1 MSAFLSSRIALSIR
15 STTPPTI
22 DRGDVGVPLNS
33 VFGTANDAGAFF
45 PSSLTRATPS
55 VALAFPTSRAMV
67 RETAMGKYCNLP
79 IGPDRRQWTTGGAR
93 RQSSAYGKG
102 AYSFLSKP
110 WVFPSCENEA
120 DSLFSDALQTLAAR
134 RVAPAAKRRRG
145 PSALLATRAK
155 MPPSSRTMPRSSQS
169 TLISATP
176 STPTETR
183 FDSASRS
190 SSTVLPTTTFQPTC
204 RQPSYQPQR
213 TELPPEPTSGLQEWA
228 RRKDRHSEQRQV
240 RQRWK
245 RPGAEDSSEQ
255 RHEASLGLQ
264 MAGWKAMS

>member
-1 MSAFLSSRIALSIR
+1 MPGLSFRRR
-15 STTPPTI
+15 SPGLRP
-22 DRGDVGVPLNS
+22 RLPWL
-33 VFGTANDAGAFF
+33 
-45 PSSLTRATPS
+45 
-55 VALAFPTSRAMV
+55 FPTSRAMV

-110 WVFPSCENEA
+110 WVFPSCENEKRIPC
-120 DSLFSDALQTLAAR
+120 SVMLSR
-134 RVAPAAKRRRG
+134 RSPPGRVAPAAKRRRG

-190 SSTVLPTTTFQPTC
+190 SSTVLPHHDIPANLPATVVSTATDGTSARTHFRASGVGKAERSTLGAKTSPAKMEATRSRRFQ
-204 RQPSYQPQR
+204 R
-213 TELPPEPTSGLQEWA
+213 A
-228 RRKDRHSEQRQV
+228 
-240 RQRWK
+240 
-245 RPGAEDSSEQ
+245 
-255 RHEASLGLQ
+255 
-264 MAGWKAMS
+264 KA

>member
-1 MSAFLSSRIALSIR
+1 MPELSFRRR
-15 STTPPTI
+15 SPGLRP
-22 DRGDVGVPLNS
+22 RLPWL
-33 VFGTANDAGAFF
+33 
-45 PSSLTRATPS
+45 
-55 VALAFPTSRAMV
+55 FPTSRAMV

-93 RQSSAYGKG
+93 KQSSAYGKG

-110 WVFPSCENEA
+110 WVFPSCENEKRIPC
-120 DSLFSDALQTLAAR
+120 SVMLSR
-134 RVAPAAKRRRG
+134 RSPPGRVAPAAKRRRG

-190 SSTVLPTTTFQPTC
+190 SSTVLPHHDIPANLPATVVSTATDGTSARTHFRASGVGKAERSALGAKTSPAKMEATRSRRFQ
-204 RQPSYQPQR
+204 R
-213 TELPPEPTSGLQEWA
+213 A
-228 RRKDRHSEQRQV
+228 
-240 RQRWK
+240 
-245 RPGAEDSSEQ
+245 
-255 RHEASLGLQ
+255 
-264 MAGWKAMS
+264 KA

>member
-1 MSAFLSSRIALSIR
+1 MPELSFRRR
-15 STTPPTI
+15 SPGLRP
-22 DRGDVGVPLNS
+22 RLPWL
-33 VFGTANDAGAFF
+33 
-45 PSSLTRATPS
+45 
-55 VALAFPTSRAMV
+55 FPTSRAMV

-110 WVFPSCENEA
+110 WVFPSCENEKRIPC
-120 DSLFSDALQTLAAR
+120 SVMLSR
-134 RVAPAAKRRRG
+134 RSPPGRVAPAAKRRRG

-190 SSTVLPTTTFQPTC
+190 SSTVLPHHDIPANLPATVVSTATDGTSARTHFRASGVGKAERSTLGAKTSPAKMEATRSRRFQ
-204 RQPSYQPQR
+204 R
-213 TELPPEPTSGLQEWA
+213 A
-228 RRKDRHSEQRQV
+228 
-240 RQRWK
+240 
-245 RPGAEDSSEQ
+245 
-255 RHEASLGLQ
+255 
-264 MAGWKAMS
+264 KA

>member
-1 MSAFLSSRIALSIR
+1 MPELSFRRR
-15 STTPPTI
+15 SPGLRP
-22 DRGDVGVPLNS
+22 RLPWL
-33 VFGTANDAGAFF
+33 
-45 PSSLTRATPS
+45 
-55 VALAFPTSRAMV
+55 FPTSRAMV

-110 WVFPSCENEA
+110 WVFPSCENEKRIPC
-120 DSLFSDALQTLAAR
+120 SVMLSR
-134 RVAPAAKRRRG
+134 RSPPGRVAPAAKRRRG

-190 SSTVLPTTTFQPTC
+190 SSTVLPHHDIPANLPATVVSTATDGTSTRTHFRASGVGKAERLALGAKTSPAKMEATRSRRFQ
-204 RQPSYQPQR
+204 R
-213 TELPPEPTSGLQEWA
+213 A
-228 RRKDRHSEQRQV
+228 
-240 RQRWK
+240 
-245 RPGAEDSSEQ
+245 
-255 RHEASLGLQ
+255 
-264 MAGWKAMS
+264 KA

>member
-1 MSAFLSSRIALSIR
+1 MPELPFRRR
-15 STTPPTI
+15 SPGLRP
-22 DRGDVGVPLNS
+22 RLPWL
-33 VFGTANDAGAFF
+33 
-45 PSSLTRATPS
+45 
-55 VALAFPTSRAMV
+55 FPTSRAMV

-110 WVFPSCENEA
+110 WVFPSCENEKRIPC
-120 DSLFSDALQTLAAR
+120 SVMLSR
-134 RVAPAAKRRRG
+134 RSPPGRVAPAAKRRRG

-190 SSTVLPTTTFQPTC
+190 SSTVLPHHDIPANLPATVVSTATDGTSARTHFRASGVGKAERSALGAKTSPAKMEATRSRRFQ
-204 RQPSYQPQR
+204 R
-213 TELPPEPTSGLQEWA
+213 A
-228 RRKDRHSEQRQV
+228 
-240 RQRWK
+240 
-245 RPGAEDSSEQ
+245 
-255 RHEASLGLQ
+255 
-264 MAGWKAMS
+264 KA

>member
-1 MSAFLSSRIALSIR
+1 MPELSFRRR
-15 STTPPTI
+15 SPGLRP
-22 DRGDVGVPLNS
+22 RLPWL
-33 VFGTANDAGAFF
+33 
-45 PSSLTRATPS
+45 
-55 VALAFPTSRAMV
+55 FPTSRAMV

-79 IGPDRRQWTTGGAR
+79 IGPDRRQRTTGGAR

-110 WVFPSCENEA
+110 WVFPSCENEKRIPC
-120 DSLFSDALQTLAAR
+120 SVMLSR
-134 RVAPAAKRRRG
+134 RSPPGRVAPAAKRRRG

-190 SSTVLPTTTFQPTC
+190 SSTILPHHDIPANLPATVVSTATDGTSARTHFRASGVGKAERSALGAKTSPAKMEATRSRRFQ
-204 RQPSYQPQR
+204 R
-213 TELPPEPTSGLQEWA
+213 A
-228 RRKDRHSEQRQV
+228 
-240 RQRWK
+240 
-245 RPGAEDSSEQ
+245 
-255 RHEASLGLQ
+255 
-264 MAGWKAMS
+264 KA

>member
-1 MSAFLSSRIALSIR
+1 MPELSFRRR
-15 STTPPTI
+15 SPGLRP
-22 DRGDVGVPLNS
+22 RLPWL
-33 VFGTANDAGAFF
+33 
-45 PSSLTRATPS
+45 
-55 VALAFPTSRAMV
+55 FPTSRAMV

-79 IGPDRRQWTTGGAR
+79 IGPDRRQRTTGGAR

-110 WVFPSCENEA
+110 WVFPSCENEKRIPC
-120 DSLFSDALQTLAAR
+120 SVMLSR
-134 RVAPAAKRRRG
+134 RSPPGRVAPAAKRRRG

-190 SSTVLPTTTFQPTC
+190 SSTVLPHHDIPANLPATVVSTATDGT
-204 RQPSYQPQR
+204 SAR
-213 TELPPEPTSGLQEWA
+213 THFRASGVGKAERSAL
-228 RRKDRHSEQRQV
+228 
-240 RQRWK
+240 
-245 RPGAEDSSEQ
+245 GAETSPAKMEATRSRRFQ
-255 RHEASLGLQ
+255 RA
-264 MAGWKAMS
+264 KA

>member
-1 MSAFLSSRIALSIR
+1 MPELSFRRR
-15 STTPPTI
+15 SPGLRP
-22 DRGDVGVPLNS
+22 RLPWL
-33 VFGTANDAGAFF
+33 
-45 PSSLTRATPS
+45 
-55 VALAFPTSRAMV
+55 FPTSRAMV

-110 WVFPSCENEA
+110 WVFPSCENEKRIPC
-120 DSLFSDALQTLAAR
+120 SVMLSR
-134 RVAPAAKRRRG
+134 RSPPGRVAPAAKRRRG

-190 SSTVLPTTTFQPTC
+190 SPTALPHHDIPANLPATVVSTATDGTSARTHFRASGVGKAERSALGAKASPAKMEATRSRRFQ
-204 RQPSYQPQR
+204 R
-213 TELPPEPTSGLQEWA
+213 A
-228 RRKDRHSEQRQV
+228 
-240 RQRWK
+240 
-245 RPGAEDSSEQ
+245 
-255 RHEASLGLQ
+255 
-264 MAGWKAMS
+264 KA

>member
-1 MSAFLSSRIALSIR
+1 M
-15 STTPPTI
+15 
-22 DRGDVGVPLNS
+22 PLNS

-55 VALAFPTSRAMV
+55 VALAFSDFASNGSGNCNGEVLQPANRARQTTMDNGWRKKAKLGLWQGCIQFPFKTLGV
-67 RETAMGKYCNLP
+67 PVLRE
-79 IGPDRRQWTTGGAR
+79 R
-93 RQSSAYGKG
+93 
-102 AYSFLSKP
+102 
-110 WVFPSCENEA
+110 EA

-134 RVAPAAKRRRG
+134 QSGARRKTPQR

-245 RPGAEDSSEQ
+245 RPEAEDSSEQ

>member
-1 MSAFLSSRIALSIR
+1 MPELSFRRR
-15 STTPPTI
+15 SPGLRPWL
-22 DRGDVGVPLNS
+22 PWL
-33 VFGTANDAGAFF
+33 
-45 PSSLTRATPS
+45 
-55 VALAFPTSRAMV
+55 FPTSRAMV

-110 WVFPSCENEA
+110 WVFPSCENEKRIPC
-120 DSLFSDALQTLAAR
+120 SVMLSR
-134 RVAPAAKRRRG
+134 RSPPGRVAPAAKRRRG

-190 SSTVLPTTTFQPTC
+190 SSTVLPHHDIPANLPATVVSTATDGT
-204 RQPSYQPQR
+204 SAR
-213 TELPPEPTSGLQEWA
+213 THFRASGVGKAERSAL
-228 RRKDRHSEQRQV
+228 
-240 RQRWK
+240 
-245 RPGAEDSSEQ
+245 GAETSPAKMEATRSRRFQ
-255 RHEASLGLQ
+255 RA
-264 MAGWKAMS
+264 KA

>member
-1 MSAFLSSRIALSIR
+1 MPELSFRRR
-15 STTPPTI
+15 SPGLRP
-22 DRGDVGVPLNS
+22 RLPWL
-33 VFGTANDAGAFF
+33 
-45 PSSLTRATPS
+45 
-55 VALAFPTSRAMV
+55 FPTSRAMV

-110 WVFPSCENEA
+110 WVFPSCENEKRIPC
-120 DSLFSDALQTLAAR
+120 SVMLSR
-134 RVAPAAKRRRG
+134 RSPPGRVAPAAKRRRG

-169 TLISATP
+169 TLIRATP

-190 SSTVLPTTTFQPTC
+190 SSTVLPHHDIPANLPATVVSTATDGTSARTHFRASGVGKAERSALGAKTSPAKMEATRSRRFQ
-204 RQPSYQPQR
+204 R
-213 TELPPEPTSGLQEWA
+213 A
-228 RRKDRHSEQRQV
+228 
-240 RQRWK
+240 
-245 RPGAEDSSEQ
+245 
-255 RHEASLGLQ
+255 
-264 MAGWKAMS
+264 KA

>member
-1 MSAFLSSRIALSIR
+1 MPELSFRRR
-15 STTPPTI
+15 SPGLRP
-22 DRGDVGVPLNS
+22 RLPWL
-33 VFGTANDAGAFF
+33 
-45 PSSLTRATPS
+45 
-55 VALAFPTSRAMV
+55 FPTSRAMV

-79 IGPDRRQWTTGGAR
+79 IGPDRRQRTTGGAR

-110 WVFPSCENEA
+110 WVFPSCENEKRIPC
-120 DSLFSDALQTLAAR
+120 SVMLSR
-134 RVAPAAKRRRG
+134 RSPPGRVAPAAKRRRG

-190 SSTVLPTTTFQPTC
+190 SSTVLPHHDIPANLPATVVSTATDGTSARTHFRASGVGKAERSALGAKASPAKMEATRSRRFQ
-204 RQPSYQPQR
+204 R
-213 TELPPEPTSGLQEWA
+213 A
-228 RRKDRHSEQRQV
+228 
-240 RQRWK
+240 
-245 RPGAEDSSEQ
+245 
-255 RHEASLGLQ
+255 
-264 MAGWKAMS
+264 KA

>member
-1 MSAFLSSRIALSIR
+1 MPELSFRRR
-15 STTPPTI
+15 SPGLRP
-22 DRGDVGVPLNS
+22 RLPWL
-33 VFGTANDAGAFF
+33 
-45 PSSLTRATPS
+45 
-55 VALAFPTSRAMV
+55 FPTSRAMV

-79 IGPDRRQWTTGGAR
+79 IGPDRRQRTTGGAR

-110 WVFPSCENEA
+110 WVFPSCENEKRIPC
-120 DSLFSDALQTLAAR
+120 SVMLSR
-134 RVAPAAKRRRG
+134 RSPPGRVAPAAKRRRG

-190 SSTVLPTTTFQPTC
+190 SSTVLPHHDIPANLPATVVSTATDGTSARTHFRASGVGKAERSALGAKTSPAKMEATRSRRFQ
-204 RQPSYQPQR
+204 R
-213 TELPPEPTSGLQEWA
+213 A
-228 RRKDRHSEQRQV
+228 
-240 RQRWK
+240 
-245 RPGAEDSSEQ
+245 
-255 RHEASLGLQ
+255 
-264 MAGWKAMS
+264 KA

>member
-1 MSAFLSSRIALSIR
+1 MPELSFRRR
-15 STTPPTI
+15 SPGLRP
-22 DRGDVGVPLNS
+22 RLPWL
-33 VFGTANDAGAFF
+33 
-45 PSSLTRATPS
+45 
-55 VALAFPTSRAMV
+55 FPTSRAMV

-110 WVFPSCENEA
+110 WVFPSCENEKRIPC
-120 DSLFSDALQTLAAR
+120 SVMLSR
-134 RVAPAAKRRRG
+134 RSPPGRVAPVAKRRRG

-190 SSTVLPTTTFQPTC
+190 SSTVLPHHDIPANLPATVVSTATDGTSARTHFRASGVGKAERSALGAKTSPAKMEATRSRRFQ
-204 RQPSYQPQR
+204 R
-213 TELPPEPTSGLQEWA
+213 A
-228 RRKDRHSEQRQV
+228 
-240 RQRWK
+240 
-245 RPGAEDSSEQ
+245 
-255 RHEASLGLQ
+255 
-264 MAGWKAMS
+264 KA

>member
-1 MSAFLSSRIALSIR
+1 MPELSFRRR
-15 STTPPTI
+15 SPGLRP
-22 DRGDVGVPLNS
+22 RLPWL
-33 VFGTANDAGAFF
+33 
-45 PSSLTRATPS
+45 
-55 VALAFPTSRAMV
+55 FPTSRAMV

-110 WVFPSCENEA
+110 WVFPSCENEKRIPC
-120 DSLFSDALQTLAAR
+120 SVMLSR
-134 RVAPAAKRRRG
+134 RSPPGRVAPAAKRRRG

-190 SSTVLPTTTFQPTC
+190 SSTALPHHDIPANLPATVVSTATDGTSARSHFRASGVGKAERSALGAKASPAKMEATRSRRFQ
-204 RQPSYQPQR
+204 R
-213 TELPPEPTSGLQEWA
+213 A
-228 RRKDRHSEQRQV
+228 
-240 RQRWK
+240 
-245 RPGAEDSSEQ
+245 
-255 RHEASLGLQ
+255 
-264 MAGWKAMS
+264 KA

>member
-1 MSAFLSSRIALSIR
+1 MPELSFRRRSPGLRPRLPWLFL
-15 STTPPTI
+15 
-22 DRGDVGVPLNS
+22 
-33 VFGTANDAGAFF
+33 
-45 PSSLTRATPS
+45 
-55 VALAFPTSRAMV
+55 TSRAMV

-110 WVFPSCENEA
+110 WVFPSCENEKRIPC
-120 DSLFSDALQTLAAR
+120 SVMLSR
-134 RVAPAAKRRRG
+134 RSPPGRVAPAAKRRRG

-190 SSTVLPTTTFQPTC
+190 SSTVLPHHDIPANLPATVVSTATDGTSARTHFRASGVGKAERSALGAKTSPAKMEATRSRRFQ
-204 RQPSYQPQR
+204 R
-213 TELPPEPTSGLQEWA
+213 A
-228 RRKDRHSEQRQV
+228 
-240 RQRWK
+240 
-245 RPGAEDSSEQ
+245 
-255 RHEASLGLQ
+255 
-264 MAGWKAMS
+264 KA

>member
-1 MSAFLSSRIALSIR
+1 MPELSFRRR
-15 STTPPTI
+15 SPGLRP
-22 DRGDVGVPLNS
+22 RLPWL
-33 VFGTANDAGAFF
+33 
-45 PSSLTRATPS
+45 
-55 VALAFPTSRAMV
+55 FPTSRAMV
-67 RETAMGKYCNLP
+67 RKTAMGKYCNLP

-110 WVFPSCENEA
+110 WVFPSCENEKRIPC
-120 DSLFSDALQTLAAR
+120 SVMLSR
-134 RVAPAAKRRRG
+134 RSPPGRVAPAAKRRRG

-190 SSTVLPTTTFQPTC
+190 SSTVLPHHDIPANLPATVVSTATDGTSARTHFRASGVGKAERSALGAKTSPAKMEATRSRRFQ
-204 RQPSYQPQR
+204 R
-213 TELPPEPTSGLQEWA
+213 A
-228 RRKDRHSEQRQV
+228 
-240 RQRWK
+240 
-245 RPGAEDSSEQ
+245 
-255 RHEASLGLQ
+255 
-264 MAGWKAMS
+264 KA

>member
-1 MSAFLSSRIALSIR
+1 MPELSFRRR
-15 STTPPTI
+15 SPGLRP
-22 DRGDVGVPLNS
+22 RLPWL
-33 VFGTANDAGAFF
+33 
-45 PSSLTRATPS
+45 
-55 VALAFPTSRAMV
+55 FPTSRAMV

-110 WVFPSCENEA
+110 WVFPSCENEKRIPC
-120 DSLFSDALQTLAAR
+120 SVMLSR
-134 RVAPAAKRRRG
+134 RSPPGRVAPAAKRRRG
-145 PSALLATRAK
+145 RSALLATRAK

-190 SSTVLPTTTFQPTC
+190 SSTVLPHHDIPANLPATVVSTATDGTSARTHFRASGVGKAERSALGAKTSPAKMEATRSRRFQ
-204 RQPSYQPQR
+204 R
-213 TELPPEPTSGLQEWA
+213 A
-228 RRKDRHSEQRQV
+228 
-240 RQRWK
+240 
-245 RPGAEDSSEQ
+245 
-255 RHEASLGLQ
+255 
-264 MAGWKAMS
+264 KA

>member
-1 MSAFLSSRIALSIR
+1 MPELSFRRR
-15 STTPPTI
+15 SPGLRP
-22 DRGDVGVPLNS
+22 RLPWL
-33 VFGTANDAGAFF
+33 
-45 PSSLTRATPS
+45 
-55 VALAFPTSRAMV
+55 FPTSRAMV

-79 IGPDRRQWTTGGAR
+79 IGPDRRQWTMGGAR

-110 WVFPSCENEA
+110 WVFPSCENEKRIPC
-120 DSLFSDALQTLAAR
+120 SVMLSR
-134 RVAPAAKRRRG
+134 RSPPGRVAPAAKRRRG

-190 SSTVLPTTTFQPTC
+190 SSTVLPHHDIPANLPATVVSTATDGTSARTHFRASGVGKAERSALGAKTSPAKMEATRSRRFQ
-204 RQPSYQPQR
+204 R
-213 TELPPEPTSGLQEWA
+213 A
-228 RRKDRHSEQRQV
+228 
-240 RQRWK
+240 
-245 RPGAEDSSEQ
+245 
-255 RHEASLGLQ
+255 
-264 MAGWKAMS
+264 KA

>member
-1 MSAFLSSRIALSIR
+1 MPGLSFRRR
-15 STTPPTI
+15 SPELRP
-22 DRGDVGVPLNS
+22 RLPWL
-33 VFGTANDAGAFF
+33 
-45 PSSLTRATPS
+45 
-55 VALAFPTSRAMV
+55 FPTSRAMV

-110 WVFPSCENEA
+110 WVFPSCENEKRIPC
-120 DSLFSDALQTLAAR
+120 SVMLSR
-134 RVAPAAKRRRG
+134 RSPPGRVAPAAKRRRG

-190 SSTVLPTTTFQPTC
+190 SSTVLPHHDIPANLPATVVSTATDGTSARTHFRASGVGKAERSTLGAKTSPAKMEATRSRRFQ
-204 RQPSYQPQR
+204 R
-213 TELPPEPTSGLQEWA
+213 A
-228 RRKDRHSEQRQV
+228 
-240 RQRWK
+240 
-245 RPGAEDSSEQ
+245 
-255 RHEASLGLQ
+255 
-264 MAGWKAMS
+264 KA

>member
-1 MSAFLSSRIALSIR
+1 MPGLSFRRR
-15 STTPPTI
+15 SPGLRP
-22 DRGDVGVPLNS
+22 RLPWL
-33 VFGTANDAGAFF
+33 
-45 PSSLTRATPS
+45 
-55 VALAFPTSRAMV
+55 FPTSRAMV

-110 WVFPSCENEA
+110 WVFPSCENEKRIPC
-120 DSLFSDALQTLAAR
+120 SVMLSR
-134 RVAPAAKRRRG
+134 RSPPGRVAPAAKRRRG

-190 SSTVLPTTTFQPTC
+190 SSTVLPPTTTFQPTC

-245 RPGAEDSSEQ
+245 RPEAEDSSEQ

>member
-1 MSAFLSSRIALSIR
+1 MPELSFRRR
-15 STTPPTI
+15 SPRLRP
-22 DRGDVGVPLNS
+22 RLPW
-33 VFGTANDAGAFF
+33 F
-45 PSSLTRATPS
+45 
-55 VALAFPTSRAMV
+55 FPTSRAMV

-93 RQSSAYGKG
+93 RQRSAYGKG

-110 WVFPSCENEA
+110 WVFPSCENEKRIPC
-120 DSLFSDALQTLAAR
+120 SVMLSR
-134 RVAPAAKRRRG
+134 RSPPGRVAPAAKRRRG

-190 SSTVLPTTTFQPTC
+190 SSTVLPHHDIPANLPATVVSTATDGTSARTHFRASGVGKAERSALGAKTSPAKMEATRSRRFQ
-204 RQPSYQPQR
+204 R
-213 TELPPEPTSGLQEWA
+213 A
-228 RRKDRHSEQRQV
+228 
-240 RQRWK
+240 
-245 RPGAEDSSEQ
+245 
-255 RHEASLGLQ
+255 
-264 MAGWKAMS
+264 KA

>member
-1 MSAFLSSRIALSIR
+1 MPELSFRRR
-15 STTPPTI
+15 SPGLRP
-22 DRGDVGVPLNS
+22 RLPWL
-33 VFGTANDAGAFF
+33 
-45 PSSLTRATPS
+45 
-55 VALAFPTSRAMV
+55 FPTSRAMV

-110 WVFPSCENEA
+110 WVFPSCENEKRIPC
-120 DSLFSDALQTLAAR
+120 SVMLSR
-134 RVAPAAKRRRG
+134 RSPPGRVAPAAKRRRG

-190 SSTVLPTTTFQPTC
+190 SSTVLPHHDIPANLPATVVSTATDGTSARTHFRASGVGKAERSALGAKTSPAKMEATRSRRFQP
-204 RQPSYQPQR
+204 
-213 TELPPEPTSGLQEWA
+213 A
-228 RRKDRHSEQRQV
+228 
-240 RQRWK
+240 
-245 RPGAEDSSEQ
+245 
-255 RHEASLGLQ
+255 
-264 MAGWKAMS
+264 KA

>member
-1 MSAFLSSRIALSIR
+1 MPELSFRRR
-15 STTPPTI
+15 SPGLRP
-22 DRGDVGVPLNS
+22 RLPWL
-33 VFGTANDAGAFF
+33 
-45 PSSLTRATPS
+45 
-55 VALAFPTSRAMV
+55 FPTSRAMI

-110 WVFPSCENEA
+110 WVFPSCENEKRIPC
-120 DSLFSDALQTLAAR
+120 SVMLSR
-134 RVAPAAKRRRG
+134 RSPPGRVAPAAKRRRG

-190 SSTVLPTTTFQPTC
+190 SSTVLPHHDIPANLPATVVSTATDGTSARTHFRASGVGKAERSALGAKTSPAKMEATRSRRFQ
-204 RQPSYQPQR
+204 R
-213 TELPPEPTSGLQEWA
+213 A
-228 RRKDRHSEQRQV
+228 
-240 RQRWK
+240 
-245 RPGAEDSSEQ
+245 
-255 RHEASLGLQ
+255 
-264 MAGWKAMS
+264 KA

>member
-1 MSAFLSSRIALSIR
+1 MPELSFRRR
-15 STTPPTI
+15 SPGLRP
-22 DRGDVGVPLNS
+22 RLPWL
-33 VFGTANDAGAFF
+33 
-45 PSSLTRATPS
+45 
-55 VALAFPTSRAMV
+55 FPTSRAMV

-110 WVFPSCENEA
+110 WVFPSCENEKRIPC
-120 DSLFSDALQTLAAR
+120 SVMLSR
-134 RVAPAAKRRRG
+134 RSPPGRVAPAAKRRRG

-190 SSTVLPTTTFQPTC
+190 SSTVLPHHDIPANLPATVVSTATDGTSARTHFRASGVGKAERSALGAKTSPAKMEATRSRRFQ
-204 RQPSYQPQR
+204 R
-213 TELPPEPTSGLQEWA
+213 A
-228 RRKDRHSEQRQV
+228 
-240 RQRWK
+240 
-245 RPGAEDSSEQ
+245 
-255 RHEASLGLQ
+255 
-264 MAGWKAMS
+264 KA

>member
-1 MSAFLSSRIALSIR
+1 MPELSFRRR
-15 STTPPTI
+15 SPGLRP
-22 DRGDVGVPLNS
+22 RLPWL
-33 VFGTANDAGAFF
+33 
-45 PSSLTRATPS
+45 
-55 VALAFPTSRAMV
+55 FPTSRAMV

-110 WVFPSCENEA
+110 WVFPSCENEKRIPC
-120 DSLFSDALQTLAAR
+120 SVMLSR
-134 RVAPAAKRRRG
+134 RSPPGRVAPAAKRRRG

-190 SSTVLPTTTFQPTC
+190 SSTVLPHHDIPANLPATVVSTATDGT
-204 RQPSYQPQR
+204 SAR
-213 TELPPEPTSGLQEWA
+213 THFRASGVGKAERSAL
-228 RRKDRHSEQRQV
+228 
-240 RQRWK
+240 
-245 RPGAEDSSEQ
+245 GAETSPAKMEATRSRRFQ
-255 RHEASLGLQ
+255 RA
-264 MAGWKAMS
+264 KA

>member
-1 MSAFLSSRIALSIR
+1 MPELSFRRR
-15 STTPPTI
+15 SPGLRP
-22 DRGDVGVPLNS
+22 RLPWL
-33 VFGTANDAGAFF
+33 
-45 PSSLTRATPS
+45 
-55 VALAFPTSRAMV
+55 FPTSRAMV

-110 WVFPSCENEA
+110 WVFPSCENEKRIPC
-120 DSLFSDALQTLAAR
+120 SVMLSR
-134 RVAPAAKRRRG
+134 RSPPGRVAPAAKRRRG

-190 SSTVLPTTTFQPTC
+190 SSTVLPHHDIPANLPATVVSTATDGTSARTHFRASGVSKAERSALGAKTSPAKMEATRSRRFQ
-204 RQPSYQPQR
+204 R
-213 TELPPEPTSGLQEWA
+213 A
-228 RRKDRHSEQRQV
+228 
-240 RQRWK
+240 
-245 RPGAEDSSEQ
+245 
-255 RHEASLGLQ
+255 
-264 MAGWKAMS
+264 KA

>member
-1 MSAFLSSRIALSIR
+1 MPELSFRRR
-15 STTPPTI
+15 SPGLRP
-22 DRGDVGVPLNS
+22 RLPW
-33 VFGTANDAGAFF
+33 F
-45 PSSLTRATPS
+45 
-55 VALAFPTSRAMV
+55 FPTSRAMV

-79 IGPDRRQWTTGGAR
+79 IWPDRRQWTTGGAR

-110 WVFPSCENEA
+110 WVFPSCENEKRIPC
-120 DSLFSDALQTLAAR
+120 SVMLSR
-134 RVAPAAKRRRG
+134 RSPPGRVAPAAKRRRG

-190 SSTVLPTTTFQPTC
+190 SSTVLPHHDIPANLPATVVSTATDGTSARTHFRSSGVGKAERSALGAKTSPAKMEATRSRRFQ
-204 RQPSYQPQR
+204 R
-213 TELPPEPTSGLQEWA
+213 A
-228 RRKDRHSEQRQV
+228 
-240 RQRWK
+240 
-245 RPGAEDSSEQ
+245 
-255 RHEASLGLQ
+255 
-264 MAGWKAMS
+264 KA